1 MTFLEKFE
9 QICAVRGET
18 PSHALRAAGMN
29 PSCYPKWKKAPER
42 TPYGTTI
49 QTLANYFRCPAWM
62 LEPSVQEMSETQASL
77 MYVLSLLSESDQ
89 KHALSY
95 FLFTYRKD
103 LPDEVQTLQER
114 YS

>member
-1 MTFLEKFE
+1 MTFLDKFE

-18 PSHALRAAGMN
+18 PSHALREAGLN
-29 PSCYPKWKKAPER
+29 PSCYPKWKKVPDR

-49 QTLANYFRCPAWM
+49 QTLSEYFHCPTWM
-62 LEPSVQEMSETQASL
+62 LEPSKQEMTEIQAAL
-77 MYVLSLLSESDQ
+77 MYVLSLLPEDDQ
-89 KHALSY
+89 RHALSY

-103 LPDEVQTLQER
+103 LPDEVQEMQAR